1 MQVKKDRN
9 KVLGFLLLILPIFFL
24 ILYAYVLFG
33 TNFDI
38 KLMKITILA
47 LIGVIVIVFS
57 WIGIT
62 MIISSNKTENI

>member
-62 MIISSNKTENI
+62 MIISTNKTENI